1 MFYMICTHF
10 EYYFNKEVKHMKWF
24 VIFQGAQ
31 HLADLVIPKK
41 SNTEG
46 KSNTEEKSNAEGSI
60 LDYSHHSSVKDFQ
73 LAISDVLR
81 DDIVHGVKNSDC
93 FSLMFDESTDVSVS
107 QNLIIYIR
115 YLSVDKV
122 SARVEPTTSFLAI
135 RALFRANAESIT
147 SEILDVLR
155 ERQIPLDKLIGVA
168 TDGAAVMTGKKSG
181 VIQRLKE
188 IQPDIV
194 ATHCIAHRLALSCG
208 GAADKI
214 PYLVKFQGLLNDI
227 FKYFR
232 NSGKNS
238 ASLKA
243 IQSIVEQ
250 ASKCKKFKE
259 VFHTRW
265 LSFDGALQALLQ
277 NYNSLVSLFLE
288 ESSGKA
294 LCLHKPITSYKF
306 LYVAHYLADVM
317 DHLSRLS
324 KMYQRSDLDFT
335 DVNPLLEAT
344 IETIRELKETKTG
357 ATLRKFVSSVPTTPT
372 EDDDGLCTFQF
383 GPHTVRDG
391 VQQRKEALSACD
403 SFTDLVIQ
411 NLKQRFT
418 ATDDATTLTSLTRLF
433 NPAISGQ
440 QREWHEEGICL
451 LETRWQYGR
460 DEKLHAVCREEE
472 REWPSDPPDNKRR
485 SPVWSQAWG
494 AVSEYSTG
502 SKETPGLSGLNS
514 GLWTGILTTKPNQNS
529 HQKSHWYRQF
539 GEPYDDI
546 NRRPWQEEIQLHQ
559 SIQQVGF

>member
-1 MFYMICTHF
+1 M
-10 EYYFNKEVKHMKWF
+10 
-24 VIFQGAQ
+24 
-31 HLADLVIPKK
+31 IPKK

-227 FKYFR
+227 FKYYR

-335 DVNPLLEAT
+335 DVNLLLEAT

-357 ATLRKFVSSVPTTPT
+357 AMLRKFVYSVPTTPT

-433 NPAISGQ
+433 NPAIRVDNKENDMKKVSAYLRQ
-440 QREWHEEGICL
+440 DDNMEEMKSFMRFVEKKRENGHQTLQTTKDVAQYGAKHEEQYPNIAQAARRL
-451 LETRWQYGR
+451 L
-460 DEKLHAVCREEE
+460 V
-472 REWPSDPPDNKRR
+472 
-485 SPVWSQAWG
+485 SPV
-494 AVSEYSTG
+494 STVDCERG
-502 SKETPGLSGLNS
+502 FSRQNLIKTAIRNRIGIDNLENLMMISIEGPDRRKFNFTRAFSKWASKCERK
-514 GLWTGILTTKPNQNS
+514 ILQ
-529 HQKSHWYRQF
+529 
-539 GEPYDDI
+539 
-546 NRRPWQEEIQLHQ
+546 
-559 SIQQVGF
+559 